1 MIESIVNM
9 GFGESKWMKL
19 GIYKECLCF
28 PFFFSFFFRKRNLG
42 IYLVIEYNRVP
53 QQTDTYSHYLV
64 SCIAVVLSLSV
75 KQNKE
80 KYFQAVFW

>member
-1 MIESIVNM
+1 MDEAGNIQGVFMLS
-9 GFGESKWMKL
+9 F
-19 GIYKECLCF
+19 
-28 PFFFSFFFRKRNLG
+28 FFFSFFFRKRNLG